1 MAPSDGWFKP
11 FEVHETHVDWV
22 ALGRMILTEH
32 ISLKLASTGIG
43 LGMRGGESTFGET
56 KMERVGS
63 TVLDRIHQTMIL
75 FAAGRG
81 EALKRFLVEDGAGND
96 QRFWRLAQALS
107 ALYPASTEEKRWVDG
122 VLARKKGLG
131 F

>member
-1 MAPSDGWFKP
+1 MP
-11 FEVHETHVDWV
+11 
-22 ALGRMILTEH
+22 
-32 ISLKLASTGIG
+32 
-43 LGMRGGESTFGET
+43 FGET
-56 KMERVGS
+56 KVERQGA
-63 TVLDRIHQTMIL
+63 TVLDRIHQSMIL

-81 EALKRFLVEDGAGND
+81 EALRRFLVEDGAGRD

-107 ALYPASTEEKRWVDG
+107 ALYPSQTDEKRWVDG